1 MPIHKTFDYFINK
14 ANKIHNNKFDYS
26 KITEFRGVMEKYE
39 VICPE
44 HGSWFVSL
52 DNHINKKSSCP
63 KCKGRNRTKEDWIK
77 ECKKIHGEKY
87 DYSLFPEKMK
97 NTSEK
102 ISIICREHGLF
113 LKELNNHIYQNQQ
126 GCPNCAK
133 YGRKS
138 LTFEQIQQKILDLK
152 NKDYEYNW
160 ESYKGYY
167 EKLEI
172 KCPKHGWFEQQIN
185 NHLFG
190 QKCPKCLRSIGEEKI
205 AKFLNNLGIIYEVQ
219 KTFEGCINP
228 KTNYKLK
235 FDFYIPSTNTCV
247 EYDGEL
253 HTQSVKFFG
262 GNESLKECQFKD
274 KIKTKYCKNNN
285 IELLRIS
292 YLEFKNIDQI
302 LENKL

>member
-1 MPIHKTFDYFINK
+1 MPIHKKFDYFINK
-14 ANKIHNNKFDYS
+14 ANEIHNNKFDYS
-26 KITEFRGVMEKYE
+26 KIIEYKGVMEKYE
-39 VICPE
+39 VVCPE
-44 HGSWFVSL
+44 HGSWNVTL
-52 DNHINKKSSCP
+52 DNHINKKSGCP
-63 KCKGRNRTKEDWIK
+63 KCRGFNWTNEDKIK
-77 ECKKIHGEKY
+77 KANEVHNSSYDYKFIPDNLKTNKRVKIICKKCDGE
-87 DYSLFPEKMK
+87 FN
-97 NTSEK
+97 NTWD
-102 ISIICREHGLF
+102 
-113 LKELNNHIYQNQQ
+113 NHVNKAQ

-133 YGRKS
+133 YGRKA

-205 AKFLNNLGIIYEVQ
+205 AKFLNDLGIKYETQ

-228 KTNYKLK
+228 KTDYKLK

-253 HTQSVKFFG
+253 HTQSIKFFG
-262 GNESLKECQFKD
+262 GDESLKEYQFKD

-285 IELLRIS
+285 IKLLRIS

-302 LENKL
+302 LESKL